1 MSTQNSSGMKGKPK
15 YFHTKRICHQQ
26 TYSKRIA
33 KGNYANRMETIKKKI
48 KPESLGKNTE
58 NKNIDQYNRISSL

>member
-33 KGNYANRMETIKKKI
+33 KGNYANRMETIKKK
-48 KPESLGKNTE
+48 
-58 NKNIDQYNRISSL
+58 NKA

>member
-1 MSTQNSSGMKGKPK
+1 MSPQNSSGMKGKPK

-33 KGNYANRMETIKKKI
+33 KGNSSNRTETIKKI
-48 KPESLGKNTE
+48 KPESLGGRK
-58 NKNIDQYNRISSL
+58 KHRKQKY